1 LQEQAGALGIQ
12 GLPDDYFVPQ
22 DCEVWPK
29 HWQALELFLLCQD
42 QWRIGGDSYIGL
54 DLGVLLQ
61 VADAY
66 DVRNKRQL
74 VEDVQVIARR
84 AAELLNAERRKD

>member
-1 LQEQAGALGIQ
+1 
-12 GLPDDYFVPQ
+12 
-22 DCEVWPK
+22 VWPD
-29 HWQALELFLLCQD
+29 HWQALELFLLCDD
-42 QWRIGGDSYIGL
+42 QWRIAGEAFLGL

-66 DVRNKRQL
+66 AVDNKRQM

-84 AAELLNAERRKD
+84 AVQLINEERRKG